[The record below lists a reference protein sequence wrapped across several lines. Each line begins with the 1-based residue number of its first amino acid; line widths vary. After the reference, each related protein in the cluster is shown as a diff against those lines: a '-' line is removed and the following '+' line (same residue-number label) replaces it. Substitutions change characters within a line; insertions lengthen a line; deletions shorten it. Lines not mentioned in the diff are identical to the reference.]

1 MVVLLV
7 YTMSRGAIVLD
18 HAAGA
23 MDFIKGQ
30 RVMTRLSKRTQLR
43 TQLQGSIKIVNATW
57 NAIAQI
63 MFVD

>member
-23 MDFIKGQ
+23 LDFIKGQ
-30 RVMTRLSKRTQLR
+30 RVMTRLSKR